1 MKFVLTRHARLITT
15 TLVAAVLVAA
25 TLVATTT
32 ARAGDAPAA
41 APTPAATATTPPAE
55 RPTLTA
61 LTLNLWHDQHE
72 WMVRRAVIL
81 DTLKALQPDVV
92 FLQEVIQ
99 RQDLTNQAQQLA
111 FRLGYS
117 FLFTSVDAEDAPKRY
132 GNAIMTKGIITDADE
147 VKLDPLDDYRVA
159 NHLRLLLADK
169 KTQVDVYVT
178 HLHHTDEGAAIRA
191 RQIEGL
197 LAFVD
202 STRAGP
208 DVPVLIGGDFNA
220 TPDRPELA
228 PVLARFTDALAA
240 VHPGLKGD
248 AAATFGPPTG
258 TEPRRI
264 DYLFCTSPTLK
275 PTAARIVY
283 AAPDSSGT
291 WASDHCGVWG
301 RFVVGE

>member
-1 MKFVLTRHARLITT
+1 MKKPVPGITAMAAGALLLTWFLT
-15 TLVAAVLVAA
+15 VAP
-25 TLVATTT
+25 
-32 ARAGDAPAA
+32 GPAA
-41 APTPAATATTPPAE
+41 AVDTAAAPAPARTAF
-55 RPTLTA
+55 TA

-72 WMVRRAVIL
+72 WMIRRAVIL

-92 FLQEVIQ
+92 FLQEVLEK
-99 RQDLTNQAQQLA
+99 QDLTNQAKQLA

-117 FLFTSVDAEDAPKRY
+117 YLFTSVDPEGAPKRY
-132 GNAIMTKGIITDADE
+132 GNAIMSKLPITAAHE

-159 NHLRLLLADK
+159 NHLRLLLADRHSE
-169 KTQVDVYVT
+169 VDVYVT

-191 RQIEGL
+191 KQIEGL

-208 DVPVLIGGDFNA
+208 DTPVVIGGDFNA

-228 PVLARFTDALAA
+228 PVLARFTDALASL
-240 VHPGLKGD
+240 HPELQGD
-248 AAATFGPPTG
+248 AAATFGRGTG
-258 TEPRRI
+258 ETLKRI
-264 DYLFCTSPTLK
+264 DYLFCAGAALRPA
-275 PTAARIVY
+275 AARIVF

-301 RFVVGE
+301 RFTVGE